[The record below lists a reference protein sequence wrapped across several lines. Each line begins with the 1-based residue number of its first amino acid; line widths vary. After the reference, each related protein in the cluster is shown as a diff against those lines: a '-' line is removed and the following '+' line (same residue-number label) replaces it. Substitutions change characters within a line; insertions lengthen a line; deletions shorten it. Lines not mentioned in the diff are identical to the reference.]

1 MTCKMALELV
11 EPIASGDLEPDA
23 AARAHFESCPQC
35 ASALATARRLEAI
48 LAGRAAPAAP
58 ERFATSVLQRIR
70 RERWRAEQHVD
81 RLFNVAIAVALLLIT
96 GGILAL
102 MNMSDL
108 MTAATGTWSTV
119 SRLSGE
125 FARQAAPVM
134 TTYIAAAGLLLSV
147 LLMWWWADRR
157 LWM

>member
-35 ASALATARRLEAI
+35 ASALATARRLEAV

-58 ERFATSVLQRIR
+58 ERFTSSVLQRIR

-102 MNMSDL
+102 MNMSGRHDR
-108 MTAATGTWSTV
+108 GDRHV
-119 SRLSGE
+119 VDRVEPQQRVRPSGG
-125 FARQAAPVM
+125 
-134 TTYIAAAGLLLSV
+134 AGHELPISPPPACSCPC
-147 LLMWWWADRR
+147 W
-157 LWM
+157 